1 MLGFIIGA
9 ILLVFI
15 LVGIVAAAVSSLD
28 NKKEV
33 ELKSNTILYFD
44 FKNEIADRG
53 SKNPLENFDFA
64 SLQSD
69 NKASLTDILL
79 NIEKAKTDDK
89 IKGIYM
95 ELAAIPAGIAT
106 VQEIR
111 NALLDFKKSG
121 KFIISYG
128 EVLTQKAYYIA
139 SVSDKIYLNPQGDLD
154 WKGLGGELMFYK
166 GLLEKV
172 EVDVQVIRHG
182 KFKSAVEPFILD
194 KMSDANRLQT
204 RAFMQSIWNEIT
216 DGISKTRNIA
226 VADLNNYANTIALRN
241 PEDAV
246 KYKFVDQ
253 LMYKD
258 EVIAELKKRVGKS
271 TKDKLELI
279 TVGKYDNAPSKE
291 KKSLSDPK
299 IAVIYATGEIQSGE
313 GNNSKI
319 GSETLAEAI
328 KEAREDDKVK
338 AIVLRVNS
346 PGGSALA
353 SEVIWREVYLANKE
367 KPVVVSMGDVA
378 ASGGYYIAAA
388 ASKIYA
394 SPNTITGSIG
404 VFGLILNTQ
413 KLLNN
418 KLGITIDTVK
428 TNAMAN
434 FGSTSRALTAD
445 EKNIMQQGVERVY
458 DTFTSRVAAGRK
470 ISQSEVDSV
479 GQGRVWSGKQAS
491 EIHLID
497 EFGGLKE
504 AIAGAA
510 KLAKLNKY
518 RTIELPKQKDPL
530 EEIMK
535 QMTDDVEA
543 RYLAYKLGPEA
554 KFVNKLQDILHM
566 QGVQARMPFDVDL
579 Y

>member
-1 MLGFIIGA
+1 
-9 ILLVFI
+9 
-15 LVGIVAAAVSSLD
+15 
-28 NKKEV
+28 
-33 ELKSNTILYFD
+33 
-44 FKNEIADRG
+44 
-53 SKNPLENFDFA
+53 
-64 SLQSD
+64 
-69 NKASLTDILL
+69 
-79 NIEKAKTDDK
+79 
-89 IKGIYM
+89 
-95 ELAAIPAGIAT
+95 
-106 VQEIR
+106 
-111 NALLDFKKSG
+111 
-121 KFIISYG
+121 
-128 EVLTQKAYYIA
+128 
-139 SVSDKIYLNPQGDLD
+139 
-154 WKGLGGELMFYK
+154 
-166 GLLEKV
+166 
-172 EVDVQVIRHG
+172 
-182 KFKSAVEPFILD
+182 
-194 KMSDANRLQT
+194 
-204 RAFMQSIWNEIT
+204 MQSIWNEIT
-216 DGISKTRNIA
+216 DGISKTRNIP
-226 VADLNNYANTIALRN
+226 VADLNNYANTIALRT

-258 EVIAELKKRVGKS
+258 EVVEELKKRVGKA
-271 TKDKLELI
+271 TKDKLELV
-279 TVGKYDNAPSKE
+279 TVGKYENAPSKE

-313 GNNSKI
+313 GNSSKI
-319 GSETLAEAI
+319 GSETLSEAI
-328 KEAREDDKVK
+328 KEAREDEKVK

-353 SEVIWREVYLANKE
+353 SEVIWREVYLANKV

-388 ASKIYA
+388 ATKIYA

-418 KLGITIDTVK
+418 KLGITVDTVK

-434 FGSTSRALTAD
+434 FGSSSRALTAD

-458 DTFTSRVAAGRK
+458 DTFTNRVAAGRK
-470 ISQSEVDSV
+470 ISQGEVDSV

-530 EEIMK
+530 QEIMK

-543 RYLAYKLGPEA
+543 RYLSYKLGHEA